1 MRHLA
6 LLHES
11 LDEGRHKHMVEV
23 AEEGEG
29 KQGTEVS
36 VGPTTKLSVGEDE
49 GKGGGRGEKVGC
61 EGEGEGEEEPTVVC
75 RRALGC
81 EWGGGADL
89 RIAGRVARCASSA
102 SDLERE
108 SIGRSS
114 AKRGAGQSKAVRG
127 SCYGRQGAAGPA
139 RRCQDGACARA
150 AMPPHES
157 LAALWARHED
167 GAVRAWRGVARKTSV
182 WPGQG

>member
-23 AEEGEG
+23 AEEGQG

-89 RIAGRVARCASSA
+89 RITGRVARWASSA

-114 AKRGAGQSKAVRG
+114 AKRGAGQSKQCQVRATG
-127 SCYGRQGAAGPA
+127 GRERRARRGAAN
-139 RRCQDGACARA
+139 
-150 AMPPHES
+150 
-157 LAALWARHED
+157 
-167 GAVRAWRGVARKTSV
+167 GVAKTALVRVLLCRHTRASQPSGLATRIV
-182 WPGQG
+182 P

>member
-1 MRHLA
+1 M
-6 LLHES
+6 
-11 LDEGRHKHMVEV
+11 
-23 AEEGEG
+23 
-29 KQGTEVS
+29 
-36 VGPTTKLSVGEDE
+36 
-49 GKGGGRGEKVGC
+49 
-61 EGEGEGEEEPTVVC
+61 EPTVVC

-89 RIAGRVARCASSA
+89 RIAGRVARWASSA

-108 SIGRSS
+108 SIGRSR
-114 AKRGAGQSKAVRG
+114 AKRGAGQSKSSARVALRAAR
-127 SCYGRQGAAGPA
+127 SGRPA

-167 GAVRAWRGVARKTSV
+167 RAVRAWRGVARKTSV
-182 WPGQG
+182 VARARLRPRTWARLGVRAG

>member
-23 AEEGEG
+23 AEEGQG

-61 EGEGEGEEEPTVVC
+61 EGEGEGEEEPTIVC

-89 RIAGRVARCASSA
+89 RIAGRVARWASSA

-114 AKRGAGQSKAVRG
+114 ARCGAGQSKAVRG
-127 SCYGRQGAAGPA
+127 WRYGRQGAAGPP
-139 RRCQDGACARA
+139 GAAKTALVRVLLCRHTRA
-150 AMPPHES
+150 SQPS
-157 LAALWARHED
+157 GLATRIVPYAPGEGWQGR
-167 GAVRAWRGVARKTSV
+167 RAW